1 MEEMNTMIANE
12 VAADVAPVDA
22 ADINTEISD
31 TIEASTSQFGI
42 KEGLVLGG
50 LIVGT
55 VAVGYTV
62 FDLFKKFKKR
72 HDEKKAAATMAAMD
86 APIKA
91 AEAVADQITDEEAP
105 TFVGDVEE

>member
-31 TIEASTSQFGI
+31 TIEASTSQFGL

-62 FDLFKKFKKR
+62 VDLFKKFKKR

-105 TFVGDVEE
+105 AFVGDVEE

>member
-22 ADINTEISD
+22 VDINTEISD
-31 TIEASTSQFGI
+31 TIDASTSQFGL

-72 HDEKKAAATMAAMD
+72 HDDKKAAAMD

>member
-12 VAADVAPVDA
+12 VAADVTPVDA

-31 TIEASTSQFGI
+31 TIEASTSQFGL

-62 FDLFKKFKKR
+62 VDLFKKFKKR
-72 HDEKKAAATMAAMD
+72 HEEKKAAATMASMD
-86 APIKA
+86 APMKE
-91 AEAVADQITDEEAP
+91 AEEVEDPITDE
-105 TFVGDVEE
+105 DVEE

>member
-31 TIEASTSQFGI
+31 TIEASTSQFGL

-50 LIVGT
+50 LVVGT
-55 VAVGYTV
+55 AATVYTV
-62 FDLFKKFKKR
+62 IDIFKKLKKR
-72 HDEKKAAATMAAMD
+72 HEEKKMTALEAERMANGSD
-86 APIKA
+86 PVDDDDFF
-91 AEAVADQITDEEAP
+91 EDDEENTA
-105 TFVGDVEE
+105 E

>member
-31 TIEASTSQFGI
+31 TIEASTSQFGL

-50 LIVGT
+50 LVLGT
-55 VAVGYTV
+55 GAIIYTGI
-62 FDLFKKFKKR
+62 DIFKKLKKR

-86 APIKA
+86 APMKA

>member
-22 ADINTEISD
+22 VDINTEISD
-31 TIEASTSQFGI
+31 TIETSTSQFGL

-72 HDEKKAAATMAAMD
+72 HDDKKAAAAMD

>member
-31 TIEASTSQFGI
+31 TIEASTSQFGL

-50 LIVGT
+50 LVLGT
-55 VAVGYTV
+55 GAIIYTGIDI
-62 FDLFKKFKKR
+62 FKRLKKHHDL
-72 HDEKKAAATMAAMD
+72 KKAAAELD
-86 APIKA
+86 KFN
-91 AEAVADQITDEEAP
+91 AETAQRQEEALAAAQQEDD
-105 TFVGDVEE
+105 TAEDTEE

>member
-31 TIEASTSQFGI
+31 TIEASTSQFGL

-50 LIVGT
+50 LVVGT

-72 HDEKKAAATMAAMD
+72 HEEKKAAATMAAMD
-86 APIKA
+86 TPVKA